1 MSNTERLAAAY
12 ADGREAGPGT
22 PPVVSETTKRRIE
35 PQTLVVLVVAF
46 ALLVAGR
53 VTTPEFITSDNLLA
67 ILRAASI
74 TGIVALGLTFV
85 TISGNYFSLSVAQ
98 TAVLASVLYAAV
110 ASTGAGVFLALLI
123 ALAACVVVGLV
134 QGAIVGAGG
143 NPVVVTLAAGSAL
156 IAVVLY
162 ATDSKR
168 VLLKVPADS
177 LAADLGRASP
187 LGIPTATWAFV
198 VVAIACILLLEKTTL
213 GRRTIMVGANRL
225 AAVASGLNVM
235 LVIAAAF
242 VISAITAG
250 IAGILTAAE
259 FGVADSA
266 QFTGLDIDAIAA
278 VLVGGTAIK
287 GGEGSVT
294 RTCVGALFIATL
306 RNLMQVRGYSTG
318 VQLTVVGLAVV
329 AAVCAYATTKRKER

>member
-1 MSNTERLAAAY
+1 MSTNTNTAAPAY
-12 ADGREAGPGT
+12 GEDSGALSATSSGIAATG
-22 PPVVSETTKRRIE
+22 KRRVE
-35 PQTLVVLVVAF
+35 PQAVVV
-46 ALLVAGR
+46 LLVAIALVVVGR
-53 VTTPEFITSDNLLA
+53 VTTPEFVTSDNLLA

-74 TGIVALGLTFV
+74 TAIVALGLTFV

-110 ASTGAGVFLALLI
+110 ASSHAGVVLAVLVV
-123 ALAACVVVGLV
+123 LAACAL
-134 QGAIVGAGG
+134 
-143 NPVVVTLAAGSAL
+143 VVVTLAAGAAI
-156 IAVVLY
+156 IAGVLY

-168 VLLKVPADS
+168 VLLKVPGDS
-177 LAADLGRASP
+177 LAAEIGRAAP

-198 VVAIACILLLEKTTL
+198 VVALVCVLLLDKTVL

-225 AAVASGLNVM
+225 AAVASGLNVT
-235 LVIAAAF
+235 LVITATF

-278 VLVGGTAIK
+278 VLVGGTSIR

-306 RNLMQVRGYSTG
+306 RNLLQLRGYSTG
-318 VQLTVVGLAVV
+318 IQLTFVGLAVV
-329 AAVCAYATTKRKER
+329 VAVCVYALMKRKER